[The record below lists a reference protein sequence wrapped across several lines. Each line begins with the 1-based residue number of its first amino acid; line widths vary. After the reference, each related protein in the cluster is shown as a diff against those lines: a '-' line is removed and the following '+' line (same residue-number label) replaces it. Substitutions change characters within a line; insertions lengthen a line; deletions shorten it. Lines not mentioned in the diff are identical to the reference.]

1 MNWVNYLPLRL
12 TRFVC
17 DIDRGKNKTK
27 LACVYL
33 IFCGFLKARSCIY
46 DDELSTG
53 CLMRNQT
60 SCAKI
65 TWVWKWIDE

>member
-12 TRFVC
+12 TSFVC

-27 LACVYL
+27 LVRVYL

-53 CLMRNQT
+53 CLMGNQT
-60 SCAKI
+60 SCTKLL
-65 TWVWKWIDE
+65 ESENE